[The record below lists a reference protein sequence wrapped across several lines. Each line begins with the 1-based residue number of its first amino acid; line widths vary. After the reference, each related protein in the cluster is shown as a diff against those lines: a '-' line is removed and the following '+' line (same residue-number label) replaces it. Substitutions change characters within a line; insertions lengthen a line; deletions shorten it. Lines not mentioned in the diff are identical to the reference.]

1 MNIFLVAT
9 HQHALQ
15 EARVRAEL
23 RRMKSVYPALSV
35 DTIWNHRTPDKS
47 ILAASISADAVRL
60 DPRQVVSRSAD
71 GVAFYSGMPIDP
83 ENRYRAH
90 HASDLALHWSEL
102 RGRLE
107 GTYSVVKIS
116 DNDNRLEIQ
125 TDLLGGEA
133 VYYMRHKGGWLFSN
147 SVLLLER
154 LAGWQPLDDLGVS
167 MYLHIGHTVGDRT
180 LRRDIKVMGGAQR
193 WTLGG
198 RSRVPKK
205 CCYYPLSNLANLPRT
220 NLDDNF
226 VQDLATRLQRPLVS
240 LAANFDTVVCPLT
253 GGKDSRVIA
262 SLLMNAN
269 IDAKYFTFGDPG
281 GGDAQIASGL
291 AREFHLDHEFKT
303 VDEQGVFDSWDEMC
317 LQTVR
322 STDGMRSL
330 HHLGGMAKSTP
341 ISGAGKD
348 IYLWGACGEVARSF
362 FGNLPFLNR
371 HLNAQEIK
379 KILDRTGPDD
389 SKGLVQETAKA
400 RARAWKD
407 QCVDNCVDQGLAL
420 LDIPD
425 VFGNHYF
432 DARRLSNNGRGL
444 AQIRDTFTPFA
455 SRAFLEATFSL
466 PVMNR
471 FTEPLHYRLL
481 ETLSPGLHR
490 FPFDQHP
497 WRSQGPMMN
506 LARIRARKKAL
517 FVKRKLRR
525 IRNLVSP
532 AKANYSKVD
541 SMFSRLDW
549 FEDKRNDLRQFALDS
564 ASSPV
569 WDFVD
574 RERFE
579 QITSAET
586 NSAVRS
592 HNLKLLFAV
601 VTLLY
606 YDNDTDRAVAA
617 NDDTAATPS
626 ISVA

>member
-1 MNIFLVAT
+1 
-9 HQHALQ
+9 
-15 EARVRAEL
+15 
-23 RRMKSVYPALSV
+23 MKAVYPTLDV
-35 DTIWNHRTPDKS
+35 DTIWDHRTPDKS
-47 ILAASISADAVRL
+47 ILAASISADATRL
-60 DPRQVVSRSAD
+60 EPRQVVSRNAD
-71 GVAFYSGMPIDP
+71 GVALYSGMPVDP

-90 HASDLALHWSEL
+90 KADDLAVHWREL
-102 RGRLE
+102 KDRLE
-107 GTYSVVKIS
+107 GTYSVVKITDR
-116 DNDNRLEIQ
+116 DNQVEFQ

-133 VYYMRHKGGWLFSN
+133 VYHVRHKGGWLFSN

-154 LAGWQPLDDLGVS
+154 LVGWRPLDDLGVS

-180 LRRDIKVMGGAQR
+180 LRRDIRVMGGAQR

-198 RSRVPKK
+198 RSRVPTKY
-205 CCYYPLSNLANLPRT
+205 CYFPLSKLANLPRR
-220 NLDDNF
+220 NLDDDF
-226 VQDLATRLQRPLVS
+226 VRDLAGELQRPLIS
-240 LAANFDTVVCPLT
+240 LAENFDSVVCPLT

-262 SLLMNAN
+262 SLLMDAN
-269 IDAKYFTFGDPG
+269 IESQYFTFGDPN
-281 GGDAQIASGL
+281 GGDAQVAAGL
-291 AREFHLDHEFKT
+291 AQKFDLKHEFKT
-303 VDEQGVFDSWDEMC
+303 VDEQGVFESWDKMC

-330 HHLGGMAKSTP
+330 HHLGGMAKSAP

-371 HLNAQEIK
+371 RLSVQDIK

-389 SKGLVQETAKA
+389 STGLVRETAKA

-407 QCVDNCVDQGLAL
+407 QCVDSCADQGMAL

-444 AQIRDTFTPFA
+444 APIRDTFTPYA
-455 SRAFLEATFSL
+455 SRAFLEATFSQ
-466 PVMNR
+466 PVLSR

-490 FPFDQHP
+490 FPFDKHP
-497 WRSQGPMMN
+497 WRSQNPMLN

-517 FVKRKLRR
+517 FIKRKLRR

-532 AKANYSKVD
+532 AKVNYSKVD

-549 FEDKRNDLRQFALDS
+549 FEDKRSYLRQFALDS
-564 ASSPV
+564 ASSCV
-569 WDFVD
+569 WEFVD
-574 RERFE
+574 RDQFE
-579 QITSAET
+579 KITSDDT
-586 NSAVRS
+586 NSTVRS
-592 HNLKLLFAV
+592 HNLKLLFLV

-606 YDNDTDRAVAA
+606 YESDSDRSSAA
-617 NDDTAATPS
+617 NDDSAVSQS